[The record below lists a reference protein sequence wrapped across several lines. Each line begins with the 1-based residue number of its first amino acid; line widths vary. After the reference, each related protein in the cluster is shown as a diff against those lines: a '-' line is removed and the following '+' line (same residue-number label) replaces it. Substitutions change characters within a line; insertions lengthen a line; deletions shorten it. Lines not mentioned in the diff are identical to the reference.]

1 MKKISYSFENRSNE
15 EIVEAFNAQVGV
27 LGWVRARGVYLET
40 LREEFKNRK
49 IDISVVKNESG
60 GFNLNQRVKLDINKR
75 ALVLE

>member
-1 MKKISYSFENRSNE
+1 MEKISYSFENKSDE
-15 EIVEAFNAQVGV
+15 EIVEAYNTQVGV
-27 LGWVRARGVYLET
+27 LGWVRARGVYLGT

-49 IDISVVKNESG
+49 IDISAVKNESG